1 MSDHFHVDWASVKP
15 GLANGSAV
23 PLGQDAEYQAE
34 FYIGKVPNF
43 EMTDYREL
51 PHLRLQIPG
60 SKTVY
65 DQPARLERHYDRPSD
80 PERFPH
86 AWAAF
91 LSGQDHD
98 GAGTPLDQVEGIA
111 ANDIRRLEI
120 NGVRTIEQLAS
131 VADAH
136 LDGLGFGGRV
146 LRERARA
153 FLIGRPSVDP
163 EKAELKEQVGK
174 LNDIL
179 SALLERTGISIDQ
192 LLPGQGE
199 ADGSGSEDRSG
210 SAGLDCRA
218 PAGLAMTE
226 PGSTVRGRARKAA
239 DG

>member
-1 MSDHFHVDWASVKP
+1 MSDHFHVDWTSVKP

-34 FYIGKVPNF
+34 FYMGKVPNF

-86 AWAAF
+86 AWGAF

-98 GAGTPLDQVEGIA
+98 GAGTPLDHVEGIA

-192 LLPGQGE
+192 LLPAVEVEE
-199 ADGSGSEDRSG
+199 AGNDDSQAE
-210 SAGLDCRA
+210 
-218 PAGLAMTE
+218 PATKAQ
-226 PGSTVRGRARKAA
+226 GRARRPA
-239 DG
+239 GG